1 MVVCESCGAEIS
13 SDANFCSRCGAP
25 VGKVVTEEFSVSSKE
40 LIGKIEEILQEGT
53 VRRILVKDE
62 KGRTLLEIPA
72 WAGVVGALLAPWL
85 AALGVIAALAT
96 RCTITVIRHE

>member
-1 MVVCESCGAEIS
+1 MGVCESCGGTLAG
-13 SDANFCSRCGAP
+13 DANFCSRCGAP
-25 VGKVVTEEFSVSSKE
+25 VGKVVTEEFLVSSKE

-72 WAGVVGALLAPWL
+72 WVGVVGALLAPWL

-96 RCTITVIRHE
+96 RCTITVIRQA